1 MGIVCCQIM
10 VCSALRCGKICR
22 RVFEMIMIT
31 ENRLVRDSIEGM
43 KILVFRICLE
53 FLRFVS
59 VLPRIESR
67 CMLVPLHSCSV
78 AVSLLTDKNFLLW

>member
-43 KILVFRICLE
+43 KNLVFRICVE
-53 FLRFVS
+53 FFHFVS

-67 CMLVPLHSCSV
+67 CIVCWCHCI
-78 AVSLLTDKNFLLW
+78 AVLL